1 MTISSAKATVIIPNW
16 NGAQWLPL
24 CFKGLSQQAFKDF
37 SVILVDNGSRDGSV
51 DFVQKNYPLT
61 TVISFPENKGF
72 AAAVNAG
79 IQNTSSEYIALL
91 NSDTYPH
98 TTWLANLI
106 RTLENSP
113 TSIGGV
119 ASKMLKMEDP
129 GIIENAGD
137 VLSWQGAAA
146 KRGRGFPSAS
156 HQETT
161 EVLSVC
167 AGAALYRKSFLT
179 QTQGF
184 DEHFFAYLEDV
195 DLGLRG
201 RHLGY
206 KYILAYDAEVLHQGH
221 GSKLPQS
228 HYVKLMT
235 RNRLL
240 LLFKNI
246 PARLFFKHIISIIYG
261 QFYFLIAYRKP
272 WHSMRGYLSF
282 LPLIPYAIRERKNVL
297 KNSKLSQKELENLLV
312 KEMPEAP
319 LIKSLINKLRKRG
332 E

>member
-16 NGAQWLPL
+16 NGGQWLPL
-24 CFKGLSQQAFKDF
+24 CFKGLSEQEFKDF
-37 SVILVDNGSRDGSV
+37 SVILVDNGSKDNSV

-61 TVISFPENKGF
+61 TIISFPENKGF

-79 IQNTSSEYIALL
+79 IQKASSEFIVLL
-91 NSDTYPH
+91 NSDTYPRPA
-98 TTWLANLI
+98 WLANLI
-106 RTLENSP
+106 RALEKSP
-113 TSIGGV
+113 SSMGGV
-119 ASKMLKMEDP
+119 ASKMLKMENPD
-129 GIIENAGD
+129 IIENAGD
-137 VLSWQGAAA
+137 MLSWQGAAT
-146 KRGRGFPSAS
+146 KRGHGFPSANYHEMS
-156 HQETT
+156 

-206 KYILAYDAEVLHQGH
+206 KYLLAHDAEVLHQGH

-246 PARLFFKHIISIIYG
+246 PCRLFIKHFLSFLYG

-272 WHSMRGYLSF
+272 WHSILGYLSF
-282 LPLIPYAIRERKNVL
+282 LSQIPYVIRERQNVL
-297 KNSKLSQKELENLLV
+297 KNSRLSQNEIENLLV
-312 KEMPEAP
+312 KKMPEPP
-319 LIKSLINKLRKRG
+319 LIKSLVNKLRKSG
-332 E
+332 K